1 MTRRAPGARTA
12 EGRFPGARGS
22 AAGFVLVPHPTT
34 GGLDGFDGFD
44 GFVERVAPLPQ
55 ERGAFRTEYR
65 GATLRS
71 PLGLPEPGEKG

>member
-12 EGRFPGARGS
+12 EGRFPGTGGS
-22 AAGFVLVPHPTT
+22 AADGFVLVPHPTT
-34 GGLDGFDGFD
+34 GGLDGF
-44 GFVERVAPLPQ
+44 VERLAPLPQ
-55 ERGAFRTEYR
+55 ERGAFRTEYQ